1 MDVTRGIRELILAGE
16 LVPNQRLV
24 EADLV
29 EQFQVS
35 RAAVREALGELVS
48 EGLVER
54 IQNRGARVRTITL
67 EAAVQIT
74 EARSALESLCAEKAA
89 LLITDEEIA
98 ELRRIGADMS
108 EAVREGDLGRYSLGN
123 RELHTRVNR
132 ISRQDVVRGLLE
144 RLNGQSVRH
153 QYRLVLK
160 PGRPAVSLPEHLAI
174 IDAVT
179 RRDPRAA
186 AEAMRAHLSSVIDAL
201 REWDATVQGENRT

>member
-98 ELRRIGADMS
+98 ELRRIGTDMS
-108 EAVREGDLGRYSLGN
+108 EAVQEGDLGRYSLGN

-160 PGRPAVSLPEHLAI
+160 PGRLAVSLPEHLAI

>member
-35 RAAVREALGELVS
+35 RAAVREALSELVS

-67 EAAVQIT
+67 EAAIQIT

-108 EAVREGDLGRYSLGN
+108 GAVQEGDLGRYSLGN
-123 RELHTRVNR
+123 RELHTRVNQ
-132 ISRQDVVRGLLE
+132 ISRQDVVMELLE

-153 QYRLVLK
+153 QYRLALK

-174 IDAVT
+174 IDAIT

-201 REWDATVQGENRT
+201 REFDATVQGEKRT